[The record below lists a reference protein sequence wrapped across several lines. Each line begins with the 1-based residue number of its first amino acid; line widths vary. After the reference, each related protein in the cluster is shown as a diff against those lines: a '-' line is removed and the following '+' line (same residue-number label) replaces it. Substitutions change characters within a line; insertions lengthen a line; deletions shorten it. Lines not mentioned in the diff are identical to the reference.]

1 MLGMTFQ
8 ETQAPW
14 VSEEK
19 TMSEILQHVDDSI
32 GLTPVVFLHRMSEGL
47 PAKVA
52 VKLES
57 RNPGGSVKDR
67 IGKGMLDDA
76 EARGVIRRG
85 ESVIVEPTSGNTGV
99 ALALLGAS
107 RGYRVILTMPE
118 SFSIE
123 RRKLLRAYGAEL
135 VLTPKEK
142 GMKGAVDAA
151 NELLAST
158 PDAWL
163 AGQFDNPA
171 NPKAHYETTGPEI
184 EAALGDNQIGAFVAG
199 VGTGGTISGVGRYL
213 KEKLPGTLAIAV
225 EPAESP
231 IISQKIAGEEL
242 TPGPHLIQGIGANF
256 IPSVLD
262 LSVLDGVE
270 HVTGDEAI
278 AVARR
283 AANEEGLL
291 VGISSGANIAA
302 ALRLASRPELAGKVV
317 VTVAPSTGERYLS
330 TKLWEELG

>member
-1 MLGMTFQ
+1 MGRVV
-8 ETQAPW
+8 E
-14 VSEEK
+14 
-19 TMSEILQHVDDSI
+19 HVDDTI
-32 GLTPVVFLHRMSEGL
+32 GRTPTVLLHRLSTGL

-67 IGKGMLDDA
+67 IGKSMVDDA
-76 EARGVIRRG
+76 EARGVITRG
-85 ESVIVEPTSGNTGV
+85 KSVIIEPTSGNTGI
-99 ALALLGAS
+99 ALALLGAA
-107 RGYRVILTMPE
+107 RGYRVVLTMPE
-118 SFSIE
+118 SMSVE

-135 VLTPKEK
+135 VLTPKEL
-142 GMKGAVDAA
+142 GMKGAVDTAEKLAA
-151 NELLAST
+151 EIPS
-158 PDAWL
+158 AWI

-171 NPKAHYETTGPEI
+171 NPRGHYETTGPEI
-184 EAALGDNQIGAFVAG
+184 AEALEGLSIGAFVAG
-199 VGTGGTISGVGRYL
+199 VGTGGTITGVGRYL
-213 KEKLPGTLAIAV
+213 KERDSSVRAVAV

-231 IISQKIAGEEL
+231 IIAQRRAGVEL

-262 LSVLDGVE
+262 MDTVDAVESVE
-270 HVTGDEAI
+270 SSEAI
-278 AVARR
+278 ALSRR
-283 AANEEGLL
+283 AAAEEGLL

-302 ALRLASRPELAGKVV
+302 ALRLASLEEYAGKVI

>member
-1 MLGMTFQ
+1 
-8 ETQAPW
+8 
-14 VSEEK
+14 
-19 TMSEILQHVDDSI
+19 MSEILPRIDDSI
-32 GLTPVVFLHRMSEGL
+32 GATPVVYLRRLSEGL

-67 IGKGMLDDA
+67 IGKSMVDDA
-76 EARGVIRRG
+76 EARGIITPG
-85 ESVIVEPTSGNTGV
+85 QSVIIEPTSGNTGI
-99 ALALLGAS
+99 ALALVGAS

-118 SFSIE
+118 SMSIE

-151 NELLAST
+151 NELAETT
-158 PDAWL
+158 PSAWI

-184 EAALGDNQIGAFVAG
+184 AEALGGAQLGAFVAG
-199 VGTGGTISGVGRYL
+199 VGTGGTITGAGRYL
-213 KEKLPGTLAIAV
+213 KERYDGAIAVAV

-231 IISQKIAGEEL
+231 IISQKIAGTDL

-256 IPSVLD
+256 IPTVLDISVLD
-262 LSVLDGVE
+262 AVE
-270 HVTGDEAI
+270 HVNGEEAI
-278 AVARR
+278 ATARR
-283 AANEEGLL
+283 AADEEGLL

-302 ALRLASRPELAGKVV
+302 ALRLAARPELAGKVV
-317 VTVAPSTGERYLS
+317 LTVAPSTGERYLS

>member
-1 MLGMTFQ
+1 
-8 ETQAPW
+8 
-14 VSEEK
+14 
-19 TMSEILQHVDDSI
+19 MSEILQRVDDSI
-32 GLTPVVFLHRMSEGL
+32 GDTPIVFLRRLSEGL
-47 PAKVA
+47 PGTVA

-67 IGKGMLDDA
+67 IGLSMVDDA
-76 EARGVIRRG
+76 EARGIITPG
-85 ESVIVEPTSGNTGV
+85 TSVIIEPTSGNTGI
-99 ALALLGAS
+99 ALALVGAS

-118 SFSIE
+118 SMSIE
-123 RRKLLRAYGAEL
+123 RRKLLRAFGAEL

-142 GMKGAVDAA
+142 GMKGAVEAA
-151 NELLAST
+151 NELAAST
-158 PDAWL
+158 PDSWI

-184 EAALGDNQIGAFVAG
+184 EAALGSSQIGELVAG
-199 VGTGGTISGVGRYL
+199 VGTGGTITGAGRYL
-213 KEKLPGTLAIAV
+213 KEKFPGTLAIAV

-262 LSVLDGVE
+262 LDVVDSVE
-270 HVTGDEAI
+270 HVTGEEAI
-278 AVARR
+278 VTARR
-283 AANEEGLL
+283 AADEEALL

-302 ALRLASRPELAGKVV
+302 ALRIAARPELAGKVV